1 MAFGNNLTYGTQ
13 LCLPNTLEKID
24 PQFRS
29 CESFAFLKC
38 RSIGNAHGRIGY
50 VTKDTAM
57 KYTRRI
63 GMLFT
68 GLEFND
74 GRSASD
80 RREPK
85 ANQLSNRW

>member
-1 MAFGNNLTYGTQ
+1 MAFGKNLTYGTQ

-29 CESFAFLKC
+29 CESFAFFKC
-38 RSIGNAHGRIGY
+38 RSIGNAPGRIGY

-68 GLEFND
+68 ALEFN
-74 GRSASD
+74 
-80 RREPK
+80 RREP
-85 ANQLSNRW
+85 NPDQLSNRW